1 MAVIDTV
8 VESVREDLD
17 RVEHSLFSSLNGHID
32 LIQNV
37 SGYVLSSGG
46 KRFRPLMLI
55 LAARF
60 CNYRGDQ
67 HIPLACILEY
77 IHTATLLHDDV
88 IDHARIRR
96 GNSSANVLWGD
107 HTTILVGDFLLSK
120 AFSLAIELGNMQ
132 ILKVL
137 SEAATLMVEAE
148 TIQEERAYD
157 PQLSEEEY
165 FEIITKKTASLI
177 AAASRIGAILA
188 NVNSGKE
195 RALAEYGLNVGIAFQ
210 IMDDV
215 LDYSANE
222 NDLGKAIGK
231 DIQEGS
237 ITLPFIEAFKRS
249 SEQDRKILGEIVRR
263 GKELEEKDLAVIFDL
278 INKYDGSRRAV
289 DKAKSYIKRA
299 AVSLKLFDNPA
310 DKELLALAE
319 YALERKS

>member
-137 SEAATLMVEAE
+137 SETATLMVEAE

-231 DIQEGS
+231 DIREGS

-263 GKELEEKDLAVIFDL
+263 GRELEEKDLAVIFDL

-289 DKAKSYIKRA
+289 DKAKAYTQRA